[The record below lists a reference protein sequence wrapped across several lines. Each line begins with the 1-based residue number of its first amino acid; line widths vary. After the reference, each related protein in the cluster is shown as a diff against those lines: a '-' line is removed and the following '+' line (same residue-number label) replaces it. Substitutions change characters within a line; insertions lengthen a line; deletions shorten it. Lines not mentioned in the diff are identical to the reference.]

1 MLSSC
6 AYSRGIAADPALSLS
21 SSLSGSVS
29 VFPHDCKE
37 YFQIKFRAGKSG
49 RCAPA
54 AAFQHQI
61 LISCQHGILRLLREQ
76 YIIAQTIICRLRQ
89 SSFGSGKGCFQC
101 LPSAIGDAQC
111 G

>member
-6 AYSRGIAADPALSLS
+6 AYSRGIAADLALSLS
-21 SSLSGSVS
+21 SSLSGSVLRFS
-29 VFPHDCKE
+29 ARLQEC
-37 YFQIKFRAGKSG
+37 FQIKFRAGKSG

-61 LISCQHGILRLLREQ
+61 LISCQHGILRLLREEQ
-76 YIIAQTIICRLRQ
+76 IVTQAIIGRLRQ

>member
-6 AYSRGIAADPALSLS
+6 AYSRGIAADPALSLFQQFVGQF
-21 SSLSGSVS
+21 LC
-29 VFPHDCKE
+29 FFTCLQE

-89 SSFGSGKGCFQC
+89 SFFGSGKGCFQC